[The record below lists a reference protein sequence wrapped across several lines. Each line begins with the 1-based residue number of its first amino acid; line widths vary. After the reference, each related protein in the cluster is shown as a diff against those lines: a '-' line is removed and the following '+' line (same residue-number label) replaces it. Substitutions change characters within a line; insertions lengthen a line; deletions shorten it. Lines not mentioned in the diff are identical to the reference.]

1 MILWVDAQLPP
12 SLASW
17 LTDNFDAEALAVR
30 DVGLRDARDREIFGA
45 AAEAG
50 AGVITKDGDFV
61 HLLRHHEPR
70 PQVIWITCGNTS
82 NRRLEQILA
91 RTLPAAL
98 KLLAQGEPLV
108 EISDAQ

>member
-12 SLASW
+12 GLASW
-17 LTDNFDAEALAVR
+17 LTDNFDVEAFAVR
-30 DVGLRDARDREIFGA
+30 DVGL
-45 AAEAG
+45 
-50 AGVITKDGDFV
+50 
-61 HLLRHHEPR
+61 LRHNEPY

-82 NRRLEQILA
+82 NQRLEQILA